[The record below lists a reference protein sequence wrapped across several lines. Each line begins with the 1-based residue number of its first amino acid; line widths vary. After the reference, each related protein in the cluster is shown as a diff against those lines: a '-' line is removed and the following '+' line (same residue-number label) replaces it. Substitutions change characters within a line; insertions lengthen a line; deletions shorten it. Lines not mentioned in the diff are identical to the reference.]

1 MLLLTAISS
10 RAKRGEECV
19 RCRIR
24 YLIRQQVRGQRCK
37 QASSKGTRY
46 ISFELEGSKKWC
58 NCRGRFERESAFTS
72 NMRGGGIVREG
83 RWETRERRT

>member
-10 RAKRGEECV
+10 RDRRGEESV

-24 YLIRQQVRGQRCK
+24 YLIRQQVRGRDV
-37 QASSKGTRY
+37 SKHHPRGLTT

-72 NMRGGGIVREG
+72 NMRGG
-83 RWETRERRT
+83 RWEARERRT